1 MKPGNLR
8 ASARCYV
15 QQNAL
20 ILRDKEYVK
29 FLVFLS
35 NLEERF

>member
-8 ASARCYV
+8 ADVRCYF

-20 ILRDKEYVK
+20 ILRDKEYEK
-29 FLVFLS
+29 FLIFLS